1 MVSEANGKRREDCLG
16 SIENSTNGI
25 DYSLHR
31 KVNIWS
37 EQFYSLREFVENSRH
52 PETAARVT
60 QEGEGAHWSIEYFS
74 CPNLASAITISPP
87 WPAPAFTVRVRGV
100 RLRRRGPGPGYVH
113 VSDHNSMKANNQ
125 HGFGSKRKTQR
136 GLSWKY

>member
-60 QEGEGAHWSIEYFS
+60 QEGEGSHWSIEYFS
-74 CPNLASAITISPP
+74 CPNLASAQSHVFTS
-87 WPAPAFTVRVRGV
+87 WRVARAPLGVETTSQTGAGAETAKTGCASAKARVCKL
-100 RLRRRGPGPGYVH
+100 LRQCKQR
-113 VSDHNSMKANNQ
+113 M
-125 HGFGSKRKTQR
+125 SKER
-136 GLSWKY
+136 S